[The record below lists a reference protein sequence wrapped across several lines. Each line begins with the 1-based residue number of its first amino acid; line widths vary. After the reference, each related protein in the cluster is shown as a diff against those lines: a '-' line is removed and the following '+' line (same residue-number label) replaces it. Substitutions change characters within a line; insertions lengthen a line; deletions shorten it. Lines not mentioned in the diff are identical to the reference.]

1 MRQPL
6 RAIVRWSVIE
16 VVLVQTVGAWLASQ
30 VVWPIAWAAS
40 WVVYVLAGR
49 EGSRYG
55 RFRYAPLAAG
65 AVALVGQ
72 LVMIG
77 RIALKDIDPTIG
89 GGSDSPI
96 QVVVMTL
103 LAGLWG
109 ASWGL
114 LGGLISRLHQ
124 PRALLASCIGIAPVL
139 LALLQLDRGSST
151 AISRVVLTP
160 ATLVGGL
167 VRPHNIGTA
176 TNEGTPVDLAATMAG
191 VALCALMYGAVA
203 YGLLAW
209 IARRRAHPGDLN
221 QVGA

>member
-6 RAIVRWSVIE
+6 RAIVRWSVVE
-16 VVLVQTVGAWLASQ
+16 VVLVQTVGAWLAGQ

-49 EGSRYG
+49 EGSRDG

-65 AVALVGQ
+65 AVALVGH

-89 GGSDSPI
+89 GGPDSPI

-114 LGGLISRLHQ
+114 LGGSSAAFISLARCSLPALESRLFF
-124 PRALLASCIGIAPVL
+124 
-139 LALLQLDRGSST
+139 
-151 AISRVVLTP
+151 
-160 ATLVGGL
+160 
-167 VRPHNIGTA
+167 
-176 TNEGTPVDLAATMAG
+176 
-191 VALCALMYGAVA
+191 
-203 YGLLAW
+203 
-209 IARRRAHPGDLN
+209 
-221 QVGA
+221 